1 MIYDDMEWTQNN
13 KAIYLA
19 RLIISSQE
27 DIKNIERQEN
37 FYHNMHV

>member
-1 MIYDDMEWTQNN
+1 MMIWNGLRSN

-27 DIKNIERQEN
+27 DIKNIEKHEN
-37 FYHNMHV
+37 FHHMHV